1 MQLLL
6 SEFSGVLPAVQ
17 ISIDIFPVENGLA
30 FQQRLYALQ
39 YEFARGGRKA
49 LETVEYLRHVAFA
62 VIEIYPVE
70 EPLGKVVVDQ
80 GVELDVIVCGKCIYG
95 LKIGYL
101 AAGLVVGVG
110 GSAQVQVIGDGLL
123 ADAVDAS
130 EEPHVA
136 VKKFHPAIHVIAIFH
151 RRTSMGNDCKILRS
165 R

>member
-17 ISIDIFPVENGLA
+17 VCVDILPVEDGFA
-30 FQQRLYALQ
+30 FQQRFYALQ
-39 YEFARGGRKA
+39 YEFARGCGKA
-49 LETVEYLRHVAFA
+49 LEAVDYLRHVAFA

-123 ADAVDAS
+123 AYAVDAS
-130 EEPHVA
+130 EEPHIA
-136 VKKFHPAIHVIAIFH
+136 VKKFHPAVHVIVTFH